1 MKKILVVDDEDFIR
15 DNLERILD
23 EESYDLYL
31 ASNGREA
38 LNLTKREDIDLI
50 LLDLNL
56 PDIDGIEL
64 LKKIKDDFPHILV
77 IIITGYASVES
88 AVQALKLGAYDY
100 IKKPF
105 KADAIKLIVRLAIE
119 TQGLKREVDILRK
132 QNRRLGGIRIIAE
145 SAPMK
150 MIIEQIKQVAVHE
163 ETTVLIIGE
172 SGTGK
177 ELVAKAIHNLSPR
190 KNGHFLEI
198 NCAALPEN
206 LLESELFGHEPG
218 AFTDAKTRHIGLF
231 ESASGGTLF
240 LDEIGEMP
248 AGVQAK
254 LLRVL
259 EDRKIRRLGSTRY
272 INIDTRILAATN
284 LDLRKAIEEKKF
296 REDLYYRLNV
306 IPISIPPLRER
317 KKDILPLSK
326 YFLLRFTRK
335 FKKHFTTISEDA
347 QKALLEYN
355 WPGNVREL
363 KNVMERVCILNDG
376 EELKLKQLPPEIS
389 QRDNTESGI
398 LATFP
403 IDIPPEGIKMDEVLE
418 KYSKLLIE
426 AALYKSGGNVSK
438 AAQLLGIPRGTLRY
452 KIEKFGLERS
462 LMSGVF

>member
-23 EESYDLYL
+23 EEGYDLYL

-389 QRDNTESGI
+389 QRDNTESGT

-452 KIEKFGLERS
+452 KIEKFRLERS
-462 LMSGVF
+462 FMSGGF